1 MSDVKPPVAATATK
15 PAADASPAKP
25 AESAAH
31 AVADVA
37 VVAAGNVNS
46 QARSNRLKKTGG
58 TVREVFQ
65 GLSSPDVPTRNAAIL
80 FVLSLAGIV
89 FVLILAGSYFWQSRK
104 LMHDELANTGD
115 AGKNFGEFIRKQSEE
130 AKRKYTFQS
139 LGTFNIELKPVD
151 SEVKAKGVM
160 NMAEVE
166 IQAQC
171 DKKETCEFL
180 EDQSAKVKDEVT
192 QVFTAMERDE
202 LLSKEGK
209 KRMKKKIIDRLNLFL
224 TEGKVENLFFSKL
237 IIN

>member
-1 MSDVKPPVAATATK
+1 MSDAKPPVAATPT
-15 PAADASPAKP
+15 PPSAAASSAKP
-25 AESAAH
+25 ADPAAAH
-31 AVADVA
+31 ADVA
-37 VVAAGNVNS
+37 AVAAGNVNA

-65 GLSSPDVPTRNAAIL
+65 GLKSPDVPTRNAAIL
-80 FVLSLAGIV
+80 FVFSLIGIG

-104 LMHDELANTGD
+104 LMHDELTNTGD
-115 AGKNFGEFIRKQSEE
+115 AGKNLGEFIRKQSEE
-130 AKRKYTFQS
+130 AKMKYTFQS
-139 LGTFNIELKPVD
+139 LGTFNIELKPID
-151 SEVKAKGVM
+151 PEVKAKGVM

-171 DKKETCEFL
+171 DKKDTCDFL
-180 EDQSAKVKDEVT
+180 EGQSAKVKDEVT

-209 KRMKKKIIDRLNLFL
+209 KKMKKKIIDRLNLFL
-224 TEGKVENLFFSKL
+224 TEGKVEDLFFSKL